1 MKSFHII
8 CIIILVQLR
17 SFGIHEHSQRR
28 YIFLN
33 ILDTFPFAHD
43 ISYSVYY
50 MVWNFIALRV
60 IFCRHLSDAVIMQMV
75 ATCLYIFHKEGADA
89 IRIKCSFYC
98 MLKRYPHCLFRCAKT
113 IFQKIC
119 IQQMHTNEAFMYWLD
134 LVRLWL

>member
-98 MLKRYPHCLFRCAKT
+98 MLKISTLSLSLRKNYFPKNMHSTNAHKWGIYILIRYG
-113 IFQKIC
+113 
-119 IQQMHTNEAFMYWLD
+119 
-134 LVRLWL
+134 